1 MKRIIKLMGVSI
13 AVFLMILLFP
23 SDFSAYCQDDEIVE
37 TSPYTEQIKGQ
48 VDEILD
54 DYDISYS
61 LDDISDMSLDGLASG
76 IKESV
81 ESRIAAPFRL
91 LGIILILV
99 IFSAFIKSA
108 GESALS
114 PRGVNMF
121 SLVSVISAV
130 TVISTPL
137 LNSFD
142 YAADAMERGGN
153 FMLVFVP
160 VFAGISVFSGG
171 LTAVSTYNV
180 ITLSAAEIFV
190 ELAKNI
196 FMPVIGMT
204 AALAVVNSVFS
215 KAPVDG
221 LIRMI
226 QKAVTWSLTVL
237 TTLFT
242 GFLTIKSTIS
252 AAADGAAAKTVRLM
266 ISGFVPV
273 VGGAVSDAY
282 STVKGSLNLVRCT
295 AGAAGVIAISMIL
308 LPPVLELLCFRLVM
322 KLGAGVAG
330 LFSAEPIEKLLK
342 SLDAGLSIAIAIIVC
357 FSLLFIISTAILMKT
372 ISGV

>member
-13 AVFLMILLFP
+13 AAFLTILLFP

-37 TSPYTEQIKGQ
+37 TSPYTEQIKNQ

>member
-1 MKRIIKLMGVSI
+1 M
-13 AVFLMILLFP
+13 
-23 SDFSAYCQDDEIVE
+23 
-37 TSPYTEQIKGQ
+37 
-48 VDEILD
+48 
-54 DYDISYS
+54 
-61 LDDISDMSLDGLASG
+61 
-76 IKESV
+76 
-81 ESRIAAPFRL
+81 
-91 LGIILILV
+91 
-99 IFSAFIKSA
+99 
-108 GESALS
+108 
-114 PRGVNMF
+114 
-121 SLVSVISAV
+121 
-130 TVISTPL
+130 
-137 LNSFD
+137 
-142 YAADAMERGGN
+142 
-153 FMLVFVP
+153 
-160 VFAGISVFSGG
+160 
-171 LTAVSTYNV
+171 
-180 ITLSAAEIFV
+180 